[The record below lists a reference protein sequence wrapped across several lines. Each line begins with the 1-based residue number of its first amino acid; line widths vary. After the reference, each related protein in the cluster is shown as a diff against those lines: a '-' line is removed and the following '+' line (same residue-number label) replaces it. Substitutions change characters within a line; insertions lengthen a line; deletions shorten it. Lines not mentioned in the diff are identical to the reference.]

1 MTHTATET
9 PTLSEQLRA
18 AQVRY
23 EQARED
29 YHECIMLANQYGM
42 SLRIIAEQLDI
53 SHQTVAN
60 IIQRHKRD
68 TGIA

>member
-1 MTHTATET
+1 MTQTV
-9 PTLSEQLRA
+9 SEQLRS
-18 AQVRY
+18 AQIRY
-23 EQARED
+23 EQARHD
-29 YHECIMLANQYGM
+29 LHERIMLAHEYGM

-68 TGIA
+68 TGLA